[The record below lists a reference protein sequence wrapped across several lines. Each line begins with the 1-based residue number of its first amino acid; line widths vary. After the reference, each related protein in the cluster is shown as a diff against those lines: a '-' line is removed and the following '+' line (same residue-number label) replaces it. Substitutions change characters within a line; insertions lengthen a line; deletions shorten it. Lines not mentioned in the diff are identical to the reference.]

1 MKRLTI
7 AVPTFLILALCP
19 SIPAF
24 ADIIT
29 LETTPAGLGSND
41 STIWSQLG
49 ADATTLS
56 GPFSATSG
64 LGVGVTGNFTA
75 TDNTGLVAVVCPSN
89 PSCSWSTSGAG
100 MNAGDTDIWA
110 FDPNAGGGAGAGT
123 GPISLA
129 FSSGLFGAGA
139 YIEGDTSGQYTAS
152 IQAFGVSG
160 SLGAAQTVTSD
171 GSGDPVFIGLLDST
185 AADITK
191 IQFSLT
197 SCATGCTNLGDFAI
211 DTLQMKDATSA
222 PSGVP
227 EPSSLLLLGG
237 GLIGMGWARRRKSSK
252 K

>member
-1 MKRLTI
+1 MKRLGI
-7 AVPTFLILALCP
+7 GVSTFLVLALCP
-19 SIPAF
+19 SISAF

-41 STIWSQLG
+41 STSWSQLG
-49 ADATTLS
+49 ADATTLT

-64 LGVGVTGNFTA
+64 LGVGVTGNFNITPA
-75 TDNTGLVAVVCPSN
+75 DNTGLVAVVCPSA
-89 PSCSWSTSGAG
+89 PSCSWTTSGTG

-110 FDPNAGGGAGAGT
+110 FDPNAAGGSGAGT
-123 GPISLA
+123 GPLSLA

-139 YIEGDTSGQYTAS
+139 YIEGDTGGQYTAA

-197 SCATGCTNLGDFAI
+197 SCASGCTNLGDFAI
-211 DTLQMKDATSA
+211 DTLQMTDATSA
-222 PSGVP
+222 AP

-237 GLIGMGWARRRKSSK
+237 GLFGMGWALRRKSLK
-252 K
+252 A